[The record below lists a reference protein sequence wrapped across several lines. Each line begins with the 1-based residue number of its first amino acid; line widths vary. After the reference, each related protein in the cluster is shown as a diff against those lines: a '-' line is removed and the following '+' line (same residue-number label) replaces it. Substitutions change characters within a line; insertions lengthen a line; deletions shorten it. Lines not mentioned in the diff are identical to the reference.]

1 MNSKDF
7 FMSRKQLE
15 DSLFDLNK
23 SIEENI
29 LEKEKLLSRISILDY
44 VMARD
49 EKKVKEI
56 KERLSHE

>member
-7 FMSRKQLE
+7 FMSKEQLE

-23 SIEENI
+23 TIENNI
-29 LEKEKLLSRISILDY
+29 LEKEKLLSRVSILDY
-44 VMARD
+44 VISRD